1 MANSSYGVMG
11 VPVRMGSLTD
21 KQIADFYRKQKL
33 DGFGD
38 QAIEELARTEKKTVP
53 QIVKILRA
61 QGCTVIRK
69 RGRPRKK

>member
-1 MANSSYGVMG
+1 MPNFYTGALG
-11 VPVRMGSLTD
+11 VPVVMGSLTD

-33 DGFGD
+33 DGYGD

-61 QGCTVIRK
+61 QGCTVMRK